1 MAKSGR
7 ALPSVKEYGNWEELP
22 ISHLKK
28 QFLKTQ
34 IWPSRH
40 FIRKLA
46 NDPRPSARRLA
57 HWLGQRQMKEEE
69 EVIQIEQLLAFE
81 KILWARGLRYVAGVD
96 EVGLGAIAGPVIAA
110 AVVMS
115 PELDLRV
122 VRGVNDSKQLTPAER
137 VRLAP
142 RIRAEALAVGI
153 GRVDVEEIA
162 RLNIFNAGLEAMR
175 RAVKDL
181 TVEVEHVLIDG
192 RAVAGFDIPQNCFIK
207 GDTLNFSIAAA
218 SIVAKVHRD
227 ALMEEYDSVFP
238 QYGFKNHKGYG
249 TRAHWRALRR
259 HGPSPIHRQS
269 YETVK
274 AVKRD
279 LDKRYEAQLVGSI

>member
-1 MAKSGR
+1 MAKQKQVS
-7 ALPSVKEYGNWEELP
+7 LSFKERGDWKELP
-22 ISHLKK
+22 ISHLKE

-34 IWPSRH
+34 TWPSRH

-46 NDPRPSARRLA
+46 SDPRSGVKQLA
-57 HWLGQRQMKEEE
+57 HWIERKQIKEEE
-69 EVIQIEQLLAFE
+69 EIVQIEQLLAFE
-81 KILWARGLRYVAGVD
+81 KILWARSLRCVAGVD

-110 AVVMS
+110 AVVVP

-122 VRGVNDSKQLTPAER
+122 VRGVNDSKQLTPTER
-137 VRLAP
+137 ARLAP
-142 RIRAEALAVGI
+142 RIRAEALAIGI
-153 GRVDVEEIA
+153 GRVDVDEIA

-192 RAVAGFDIPQNCFIK
+192 RAVAGLDIPQNCFIK

-227 ALMEEYDSVFP
+227 SLMEEYDSVFP
-238 QYGFKNHKGYG
+238 QYGFKSHKGYG
-249 TRAHWRALRR
+249 TKAHWRALRR
-259 HGPSPIHRQS
+259 YGPSSIHRQS

-279 LDKRYEAQLVGSI
+279 LDKQYEAELVS